1 MRTPATLFG
10 LIVFALAPALAA
22 DNGSAQL
29 SFAGTSTPESF
40 APNRDVEVKDLG
52 MLKGRDQFS
61 VGWVMATSDYSKPDY
76 KRLVFQFT
84 APKDGSAIQGFV
96 LDFERGKEFAMYQP
110 RCVLN
115 TEEGCDI
122 RAEGID
128 LDVKSKQIR
137 FVNAK
142 FYLAS
147 DKLDRFPAHVIVNG
161 TLKY

>member
-1 MRTPATLFG
+1 
-10 LIVFALAPALAA
+10 
-22 DNGSAQL
+22 
-29 SFAGTSTPESF
+29 
-40 APNRDVEVKDLG
+40 
-52 MLKGRDQFS
+52 
-61 VGWVMATSDYSKPDY
+61 VMVTSDYSQPDY

-96 LDFERGKEFAMYQP
+96 LSFDRGKEFALYQP

-128 LDVKSKQIR
+128 LDVKSKVIR
-137 FVNAK
+137 FSNAK
-142 FYLAS
+142 FSLGS
-147 DKLDRFPAHVIVNG
+147 DTRTFPEHVIVNG